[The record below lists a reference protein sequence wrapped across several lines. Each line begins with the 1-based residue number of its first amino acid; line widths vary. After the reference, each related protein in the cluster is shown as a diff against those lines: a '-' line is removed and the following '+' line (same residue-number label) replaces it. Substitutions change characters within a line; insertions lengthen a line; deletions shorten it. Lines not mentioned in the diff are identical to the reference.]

1 MSGDAPARLST
12 LPEIEAAC
20 WRELAR
26 ATQDRHHE
34 WRTPVLATADGGVP
48 DARTVVLREV
58 DADALQLV
66 IFSDSRAAKRRQL
79 QAQPQAM
86 LVLWSKRLSWQLRLR
101 VQVQVH
107 IDGLAATSRW
117 ATLRASPAARDYLAP
132 LAPGALLPQNPDP
145 DPNPNPD
152 PNTGVGDASEGSP
165 ATERREHF
173 AVLIA
178 TVQTIDW
185 LELHRQGH
193 RRASFDKQ
201 GRRWLVP

>member
-1 MSGDAPARLST
+1 
-12 LPEIEAAC
+12 
-20 WRELAR
+20 
-26 ATQDRHHE
+26 
-34 WRTPVLATADGGVP
+34 
-48 DARTVVLREV
+48 V
-58 DADALQLV
+58 DADALRLV

-132 LAPGALLPQNPDP
+132 LAPGALLPQNT
-145 DPNPNPD
+145 DPNPDTDLPD
-152 PNTGVGDASEGSP
+152 VAEGGP